1 MKKLVCISL
10 MLPAFMYAQGL
21 KQLLTSALEN
31 NNMVSSRTLM
41 EQSRKKTLEASKSSY
56 FPTLDISGGYQ
67 SLNQRSYNTPGDT
80 YNGSIGL
87 GFDIYDGGYKSNT
100 IKQNKKLV
108 ESAKFATSSYKKSLQ
123 LSVIEDFYNIK
134 NTQSTIKALQEEKI
148 QLQAELERITQFFQ
162 VGSATKDEVDKLQ
175 ARLSNNLYQIET
187 AKYQLLSLKK
197 LLSIKVGM
205 KINSVDDSSIIP
217 PKFTDKELSDEI
229 KSLMATAKSYEYT
242 AKSINSG
249 YMPNFRLEDTYSVYD
264 YDRTDV
270 THPEGLSN
278 QNKLLLS
285 FSMRLYDDGN
295 IKKQKESVML
305 QKLSLEKEI
314 QQSKDE
320 QDTNVELAISKI
332 QTAKAQIQSAKS
344 TLESAKSAYKT
355 ILEKYKVGAVDNV
368 AYLDALTTQTNA
380 MAQYD
385 TALNDLQVAYANYYY
400 YVNKNIKDY
409 VK

>member
-1 MKKLVCISL
+1 MKKLVFISL
-10 MLPAFMYAQGL
+10 MLPAFIYAQGL

-31 NNMVSSRTLM
+31 NNMVSSKTLM
-41 EQSRKKTLEASKSSY
+41 EQASKKTLEASQSSY
-56 FPTLDISGGYQ
+56 LPTLDISGGYQ
-67 SLNQRSYNTPGDT
+67 SLNHRSYNTPGDV
-80 YNGSIGL
+80 YNGSVGL

-108 ESAKFATSSYKKSLQ
+108 ESAKFTTSSYKKSLQ
-123 LSVIEDFYNIK
+123 LSVIQDFYNIK

-148 QLQAELERITQFFQ
+148 QLQAELDRIKQFFK

-175 ARLSNNLYQIET
+175 AKLSNNIYQIET

-205 KINSVDDSSIIP
+205 KITSIDDSSLLP
-217 PKFTDKELSDEI
+217 PKFESKEISDNI
-229 KSLMATAKSYEYT
+229 SAMMATAKSYEYT
-242 AKSINSG
+242 AKSINSA
-249 YMPNFRLEDTYSVYD
+249 YMPSLRLEDTYSVYD
-264 YDRTDV
+264 YGRTDV
-270 THPEGLSN
+270 THPEGIPN

-295 IKKQKESVML
+295 IKKQKEAVML

-332 QTAKAQIQSAKS
+332 QTSKAQIVSAKS
-344 TLESAKSAYKT
+344 TLESAKSAYET

-368 AYLDALTTQTNA
+368 AYLDALTVRTNA

-385 TALNDLQVAYANYYY
+385 AALNDLQVAYANYYY